1 MNDTEYTAANNDAA
15 DTPAIPG
22 HNCDGCVNY
31 TLCHPESRKEN
42 YGPSLDGPQE
52 EKKMTVVMLA
62 DGFEEIEAL
71 TPVDVLRRAGLT
83 VRTAG
88 VGGRVITGS
97 HGISVACDM
106 TEDEVRAEEVDLL
119 LLPGGMPGSKNL
131 DASPIVDRLIR
142 EVNAHGGH
150 LAAICAAP
158 FILGR
163 RGLLSGKA
171 ATCYPGFEGEL
182 KGAHLSSLPV
192 VTDGNITTAKGMG
205 VALDFALELV
215 RVLLSDDA
223 AKKIAD
229 SVQKQ

>member
-1 MNDTEYTAANNDAA
+1 MNENKYTAAGKDAA
-15 DTPAIPG
+15 DSPAIPG

-31 TLCHPESRKEN
+31 TLCHPESHKEN
-42 YGPSLDGPQE
+42 GGSSVDGPQE
-52 EKKMTVVMLA
+52 ENNMTVVMLA

-88 VGGRVITGS
+88 VGGRIIAGS

-106 TEDEVRAEEVDLL
+106 TEDEVRAEEVGLL
-119 LLPGGMPGSKNL
+119 ILPGGMPGAKNL
-131 DASPIVDRLIR
+131 DASPAVDRLIR
-142 EVNAHGGH
+142 DVNARGGR
-150 LAAICAAP
+150 LAARCAAP

-163 RGLLSGKA
+163 RGLLSGKN

-182 KGAHLSSLPV
+182 TGAHLSTLPV

>member
-42 YGPSLDGPQE
+42 YGPSSDGPQE

-142 EVNAHGGH
+142 EVNARGGH

-171 ATCYPGFEGEL
+171 ATCYPGFEVEL
-182 KGAHLSSLPV
+182 KGAHLSSLSV